1 MPRSNGSAKSM
12 FGGTG
17 LTNSALLSQYLA
29 EMKENTS
36 KMKQVKNVEDLQKM
50 IDYYNSVVTSIDAK
64 KKSL

>member
-1 MPRSNGSAKSM
+1 M